1 MFAFIFDFDAK
12 VKPFTEKIK
21 QNVNIFT
28 LKPFFLI
35 YVNKKVKRRDF
46 LIVEPQKL
54 LTFAY
59 ENKQTQRQDETIH
72 PFHQDARGW
81 QRLHLRQHIII

>member
-1 MFAFIFDFDAK
+1 MFAFVFDFDAK

-35 YVNKKVKRRDF
+35 YVNKKSKGV
-46 LIVEPQKL
+46 
-54 LTFAY
+54 TF
-59 ENKQTQRQDETIH
+59 
-72 PFHQDARGW
+72 
-81 QRLHLRQHIII
+81 

>member
-1 MFAFIFDFDAK
+1 MFVFVFDFDAK
-12 VKPFTEKIK
+12 VKPFTENIK

-59 ENKQTQRQDETIH
+59 ENQQT
-72 PFHQDARGW
+72 
-81 QRLHLRQHIII
+81 